1 MTLRARI
8 ACGILLHVLWLT
20 DPTALRGQEAT
31 QPPPATPPPQS
42 EKPDVQEVGGRLDVR
57 GETVVV
63 AASPDRPVADSSVA
77 TKIETPLIETPRSI
91 TVVDRRMLDDL
102 GAINVT
108 QAHDYVV
115 GMTLLDERGP
125 AFARG
130 FPVDFYDLRRDGLR
144 TYSWS
149 VREPIALERI
159 QYLRGPSAVLY
170 GDGSPG
176 ALVNMVLKKPL
187 PVHRRE
193 VSVSGGSLG
202 FGRVTSDLT
211 GPVTAN
217 RRVRYRIVAA
227 GEWLENGY
235 DNGERRLTVFP
246 TIAVDLGTRATL
258 TADAELYDQRGGNYR
273 HVVPATEAAQHGDF
287 SGYPWNLSVNSPDDP
302 YGWTGGNVSPG
313 LRFDLR
319 LGEQSSLH
327 VAGRYTRIDGEI
339 NAQGLSSLAAD
350 GRTANRFQ
358 YHEVSTWDEWQT
370 DTFAT
375 TVVRSGTIE
384 HRLVG
389 GLEAGLSTT
398 DSSIGI
404 GAAAPLDIS
413 SPVYSPSPEPVMRPT
428 RFDVARLGVY
438 AIDQIR
444 IGEHLIVVP
453 ALRWSRLGTENH
465 VPAAGEPRSTA
476 NVVSPSLGLVVRP
489 RPWFSLFSTYAR
501 GFEPPAPGQYL
512 EDGRGLE
519 PAKHE
524 SLEGGVK
531 ADLAGGSISVTGA
544 AFHIRRT
551 NVPEADVRGFF
562 RQIGEGESRG
572 LELEIAGAFAPG
584 LGIRGGYAW
593 TTAEIRRDDDGA
605 FVGRDL
611 PNAPRHKA
619 EIWGRYRVLQG
630 ALRSLTA
637 SAGVVSVSDRFAG
650 RDNLIVVPAFTRL
663 DTSASYEIA
672 GPLLTLGLVAHNPT
686 DRRYVTSG
694 TGVVFFAGPPRRI
707 AVQLTTTF

>member
-1 MTLRARI
+1 MTKRSRI
-8 ACGILLHVLWLT
+8 AGGILLAALWLR
-20 DPTALRGQEAT
+20 DPAALRAQDSA
-31 QPPPATPPPQS
+31 PPPPGTASPQS
-42 EKPDVQEVGGRLDVR
+42 DSSAVQEVGGRLLVR
-57 GETVVV
+57 GETVEVT
-63 AASPDRPVADSSVA
+63 ASPDRPAADSSVA

-102 GAINVT
+102 GVINVT
-108 QAHDYVV
+108 QAHDYAV
-115 GMTLLDERGP
+115 GMTLVDERGP

-149 VREPIALERI
+149 VREPVALERI
-159 QYLRGPSAVLY
+159 QYLRGSSAVLY

-187 PVHRRE
+187 PVQRRE
-193 VSVSGGSLG
+193 VSLSGGSLG
-202 FGRVTSDLT
+202 FGRFTADLT
-211 GPVTAN
+211 GPLTAG

-235 DNGERRLTVFP
+235 DNGERRLTLFP
-246 TIAVDLGTRATL
+246 TMAVDLGARATL
-258 TADAELYDQRGGNYR
+258 TVDTELYDQRGRNYR

-287 SGYPWNLSVNSPDDP
+287 SGYPWKLSVSSPDDP

-313 LRFDLR
+313 LRFDLQLAER
-319 LGEQSSLH
+319 SSLH
-327 VAGRYTRIDGEI
+327 VASRYTRIDGEI
-339 NAQGLSSLAAD
+339 NGQGLASLAAD
-350 GRTANRFQ
+350 GRTVNRFQ

-370 DTFAT
+370 DSFAT
-375 TVVRSGTIE
+375 TVVRWGTIE

-398 DSSIGI
+398 DSLIGI

-428 RFDVARLGVY
+428 RFDVTRLGVY

-444 IGEHLIVVP
+444 VGERVVVVP
-453 ALRWSRLGTENH
+453 ALRWSRLETENQ

-476 NVVSPSLGLVVRP
+476 NVVSPGLGLVVRP
-489 RPWFSLFSTYAR
+489 RQWFSLFATYAR

-512 EDGRGLE
+512 EDGSGLK
-519 PAKHE
+519 PAEHE
-524 SLEGGVK
+524 SIEGGAK
-531 ADLAGGSISVTGA
+531 AELAGGNFSVTSA

-551 NVPEADVRGFF
+551 NVPEGDVRGFY

-572 LELEIAGAFAPG
+572 MELEIGGSLAPG

-593 TTAEIRRDDDGA
+593 TSAEVTRDTGG

-619 EIWGRYRVLQG
+619 QIWGRYRVPEG
-630 ALRSLTA
+630 ALRGLTA
-637 SAGVVSVSDRFAG
+637 SAGVVYVSDRFTG
-650 RDNLIVVPAFTRL
+650 RDNLIVAPAFTRL
-663 DTSASYEIA
+663 DMSASYEIVPRVTV
-672 GPLLTLGLVAHNPT
+672 GVVAHNVT
-686 DRRYVTSG
+686 NRRYVSSG
-694 TGVVFFAGPPRRI
+694 SGLGLFAAPLRRI
-707 AVQLTTTF
+707 AAQLTTAF